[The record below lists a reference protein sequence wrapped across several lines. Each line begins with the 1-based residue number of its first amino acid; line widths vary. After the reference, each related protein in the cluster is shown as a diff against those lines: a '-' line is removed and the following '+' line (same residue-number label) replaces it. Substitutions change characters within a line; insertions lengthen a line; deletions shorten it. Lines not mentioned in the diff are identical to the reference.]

1 MDHISIL
8 EDFSPYPAGRYREH
22 GPHSGEALRE
32 DLLLPALRE
41 HPHVLVDLNGVMGY
55 ASSFLEEAFGGLVR
69 AGLSPEAVLD
79 GLVLVGGSA
88 DDKRRIR
95 QFIQEAGEQR

>member
-8 EDFSPYPAGRYREH
+8 TDFSPYPTGRYREH

-32 DLLLPALRE
+32 DLLLHALRE
-41 HPHVLVDLNGVMGY
+41 HPHVLVDLNGVMDY

-69 AGLSPEAVLD
+69 AGLSPESVLD
-79 GLVLVGGSA
+79 RLVLVGGSA
-88 DDKRRIR
+88 DDKQRIR
-95 QFIQEAGEQR
+95 QYIQEAGEQR